1 MTFIL
6 LVRTIRTLDTSV
18 DKEFCIWESSSFQL
32 QAAIKPY
39 GKCPSATLECFP
51 EASPT
56 DPHSPL
62 WNFQIEQCNG
72 NNIIL

>member
-1 MTFIL
+1 MN
-6 LVRTIRTLDTSV
+6 
-18 DKEFCIWESSSFQL
+18 
-32 QAAIKPY
+32 PY

-62 WNFQIEQCNG
+62 WNLQIEQCNG
-72 NNIIL
+72 NSIIL